1 MQSAHT
7 IDQPVANETPVPTP
21 CDIVE
26 ARIWLEEHAW
36 LYGVLKSEGNVCPTF
51 RFPDLISAAVT
62 LSLGERNEHTHVFRF
77 LGSKL
82 VLRAPTTARRR
93 ESMWRA
99 QYEQLQALQRL
110 PANRHPNPNFQLDQI
125 TTACVALAREM
136 DETGSR
142 LLIQARLNMAKRASH
157 GSPPQS

>member
-1 MQSAHT
+1 MQSEHT
-7 IDQPVANETPVPTP
+7 IDKPVIQEAPAAMPS
-21 CDIVE
+21 DIVE
-26 ARIWLEEHAW
+26 ARLWLEEHAW

-62 LSLGERNEHTHVFRF
+62 LCLGEHNGHAHVFHF

-82 VLRAPTTARRR
+82 VLRPPSTARRR
-93 ESMWRA
+93 ESMWRP

-125 TTACVALAREM
+125 TTACIALAREM
-136 DETGSR
+136 DETGAK
-142 LLIQARLNMAKRASH
+142 LLIQARLNMAKRASL
-157 GSPPQS
+157 GSAPQG

>member
-1 MQSAHT
+1 MQSEHT
-7 IDQPVANETPVPTP
+7 IDKPAIAEAPTAAP
-21 CDIVE
+21 SDIVE
-26 ARIWLEEHAW
+26 ARLWQQEHEW

-62 LSLGERNEHTHVFRF
+62 LCLGEHNEHVHVFRF

-82 VLRAPTTARRR
+82 VLRAPSTARRR
-93 ESMWRA
+93 ESMWRL
-99 QYEQLQALQRL
+99 QYEQLQALQKL

-136 DETGSR
+136 DESGSR
-142 LLIQARLNMAKRASH
+142 LLIQARLNMAKRSSI
-157 GSPPQS
+157 GSAQQI